1 MGDGITEF
9 ALSYCKRHCC
19 LELLVNGIAQ
29 TKEGQSAKSFFLHGF
44 NRKTKALVGF
54 TPRTEPGLSTGDTHS
69 TSTNWDQECLSHKM
83 QGMNVQLPLLLVLTS
98 KTVLLDYSQICYG
111 PVVLQ
116 KCVVFHKL
124 LVFCK

>member
-1 MGDGITEF
+1 M
-9 ALSYCKRHCC
+9 ALLKQRK
-19 LELLVNGIAQ
+19 GKAQ
-29 TKEGQSAKSFFLHGF
+29 NPFFLHGF

-83 QGMNVQLPLLLVLTS
+83 QGMNVQLPLLLALIQ
-98 KTVLLDYSQICYG
+98 TVLLDFSQICYD
-111 PVVLQ
+111 PILLQ